1 MDKGAAKLIAE
12 LLPVHPGFANIY
24 ADKINEGK
32 NLLSKSSINIISLV
46 RNIDL
51 LLIKNIP
58 LIVSFF
64 NNYATNVNH
73 IFYEND
79 STDKT
84 KEVLQQYKQ
93 VYPNNIHVI
102 SKDFG
107 REQFGSIKSIDR
119 LKALSEYR
127 NEAKE
132 YSKQLNSDFTIVL
145 DMDFDDINLDGLLN
159 SFGWLGTE
167 NSISGVAGNSYF
179 LRSGLYIDDPE
190 RYNLLNYDSWAFR
203 HNWWADLHNHLP
215 APQNTLDPMAWFGFW
230 IPPTGSYPI
239 TVNSAFG
246 GAAIYKTSVYLA
258 GNYDHVDCEHVC
270 FHYSLFTNKD
280 IDFRLVLN
288 PSQQMLFKVI
298 D

>member
-1 MDKGAAKLIAE
+1 MISE
-12 LLPVHPGFANIY
+12 LLPVHPGFTNIY
-24 ADKINEGK
+24 QTKIEEGK

-51 LLIKNIP
+51 LLMKNIP
-58 LIVSFF
+58 SILSFF
-64 NNYATNVNH
+64 NTYTDKVNH

-79 STDKT
+79 SIDKT
-84 KEVLQQYKQ
+84 KKILEQYKN

-107 REQFGSIKSIDR
+107 REQFGSIKSTDR

-159 SFGWLGTE
+159 SFGWIATE

-179 LRSGLYIDDPE
+179 LRSGLYADDPE

-203 HNWWADLHNHLP
+203 HNWWTDLHNSPP
-215 APQNTLDPMAWFGFW
+215 APQNTLDAMAWFGFW

-246 GAAIYKTSVYLA
+246 GSAIYRSNIYLE
-258 GNYDHVDCEHVC
+258 GKYDYLDCEHVC
-270 FHYSLFTNKD
+270 FHYSLFNNKN

-288 PSQQMLFKVI
+288 PSQQMLFKVL